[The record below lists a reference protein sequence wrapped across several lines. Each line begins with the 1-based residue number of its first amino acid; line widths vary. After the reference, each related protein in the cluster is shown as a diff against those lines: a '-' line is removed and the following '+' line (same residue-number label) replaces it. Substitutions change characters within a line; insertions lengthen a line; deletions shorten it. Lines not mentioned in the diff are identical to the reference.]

1 MNILVI
7 GANGG
12 VGSLL
17 VQQLAKENV
26 PFTAG
31 VRQSDQLNAL
41 KSQGMKAILVDV
53 ENDSIETFTETFKPF
68 DKVIFSVGS
77 GGTRV
82 QIKQLLSI

>member
-26 PFTAG
+26 PTAG

-53 ENDSIETFTETFKPF
+53 ENDSIETLTETFKPF

-77 GGTRV
+77 GGNTE

>member
-26 PFTAG
+26 PFTAWC
-31 VRQSDQLNAL
+31 
-41 KSQGMKAILVDV
+41 
-53 ENDSIETFTETFKPF
+53 
-68 DKVIFSVGS
+68 
-77 GGTRV
+77 
-82 QIKQLLSI
+82 

>member
-26 PFTAG
+26 P
-31 VRQSDQLNAL
+31 LL
-41 KSQGMKAILVDV
+41 LVLG
-53 ENDSIETFTETFKPF
+53 N
-68 DKVIFSVGS
+68 
-77 GGTRV
+77 
-82 QIKQLLSI
+82 QINLMR

>member
-53 ENDSIETFTETFKPF
+53 ENDSIETLTETFKPF

-77 GGTRV
+77 EGTRE

>member
-26 PFTAG
+26 QFNAG
-31 VRQSDQLNAL
+31 VRKSDKLNAL
-41 KSQGMKAILVDV
+41 KSEGMKEILVDV
-53 ENDSIETFTETFKPF
+53 
-68 DKVIFSVGS
+68 
-77 GGTRV
+77 
-82 QIKQLLSI
+82 

>member
-26 PFTAG
+26 PLL
-31 VRQSDQLNAL
+31 QAL
-41 KSQGMKAILVDV
+41 GNPINLM
-53 ENDSIETFTETFKPF
+53 
-68 DKVIFSVGS
+68 
-77 GGTRV
+77 R
-82 QIKQLLSI
+82 

>member
-26 PFTAG
+26 H
-31 VRQSDQLNAL
+31 LL
-41 KSQGMKAILVDV
+41 LVLG
-53 ENDSIETFTETFKPF
+53 N
-68 DKVIFSVGS
+68 
-77 GGTRV
+77 
-82 QIKQLLSI
+82 QINLMR

>member
-26 PFTAG
+26 PFTAVLG
-31 VRQSDQLNAL
+31 N
-41 KSQGMKAILVDV
+41 
-53 ENDSIETFTETFKPF
+53 
-68 DKVIFSVGS
+68 
-77 GGTRV
+77 
-82 QIKQLLSI
+82 QINLMR